1 MMHPTEVLWTA
12 GLGFVIVGTFGYVFS
27 VYNGLVELR
36 QRLGRAWAHLD
47 AVLRERREAVP
58 ALLAL
63 WPTPTE
69 QAQGVHASLRA
80 AVTAVEEARSWTDRA
95 QAERMLGEA
104 IAHTFVAAA
113 VEPEHADE
121 ADFRAVQQRFGELE
135 QRLQDRRRYHDD
147 LVVLFNG
154 RIVRSPDRVFARLMR
169 LTAAEPFRGAVVERE
184 HPVLELQ
191 HSA

>member
-1 MMHPTEVLWTA
+1 MHPTEVLWTA

-47 AVLRERREAVP
+47 AVLRERRETVI

-63 WPTPTE
+63 WPAPTE

-80 AVTAVEEARSWTDRA
+80 AVAAVEGARSWTDRA
-95 QAERMLGEA
+95 QAERVLGEA
-104 IAHTFVAAA
+104 IAQAFITAA
-113 VEPEHADE
+113 VEPEYADE
-121 ADFRAVQQRFGELE
+121 AAFRAVQQRFGTLE
-135 QRLQDRRRYHDD
+135 QQLQDRRRHHDD
-147 LVVLFNG
+147 LVVLFNI
-154 RIVRSPDRVFARLMR
+154 RIGRSPDRVFARLMH
-169 LTAAEPFRGAVVERE
+169 LTPAEPFRGAVAERE

>member
-1 MMHPTEVLWTA
+1 MHPAEVLWTA

-36 QRLGRAWAHLD
+36 HRLGRSWAHLD

-58 ALLAL
+58 ALRAL

-69 QAQGVHASLRA
+69 SAQGVHASLQA
-80 AVTAVEEARSWTDRA
+80 AVDAVEATRSLADRA
-95 QAERMLGEA
+95 QAERALGEA
-104 IAHTFVAAA
+104 IAHAFVAVA
-113 VEPEHADE
+113 VEPEHAPD
-121 ADFRAVQQRFGELE
+121 ADVRAVQQRFGELE

-147 LVVLFNG
+147 LVILYNT
-154 RIVRSPDRVFARLMR
+154 RIARSPERWFARLMH
-169 LTAAEPFRGAVVERE
+169 LTPAEPFRGTVVERE
-184 HPVLELQ
+184 QPALELQ